1 MNLEERLR
9 KLENE
14 CFNNTLRRQVDTH
27 YIGQLFNYL
36 VKSGVIDVDDLKEQ
50 IIQIGENIKK
60 GSGYDP
66 EAVQTADEHTQKWIE
81 HIQTEEPKEFLLSGS
96 VS

>member
-27 YIGQLFNYL
+27 YIGQILKHL
-36 VKSGVIDVDDLKEQ
+36 VSTGVIDGPQLKKA
-50 IIQIGENIKK
+50 IAQIGEDMKK
-60 GSGYDP
+60 GSNYASDS
-66 EAVQTADEHTQKWIE
+66 VQTVNEHTAQWIK
-81 HIQTEEPKEFLLSGS
+81 HIEEPKEFLLSGN

>member
-1 MNLEERLR
+1 MELEERLR

-27 YIGQLFNYL
+27 YMGRILRHLVSTGVVDGPQLKQAITL
-36 VKSGVIDVDDLKEQ
+36 
-50 IIQIGENIKK
+50 IGEDMKK
-60 GSGYDP
+60 GSNYAPDS
-66 EAVQTADEHTQKWIE
+66 VQTIEEHTAQWLN
-81 HIQTEEPKEFLLSGS
+81 HIEEPKEFLLSGA